1 MRKIKTGKPLSERE
15 SESLTTYL
23 DEIGRTKLLTED
35 EERELSER
43 IKAGDARALDR
54 LTTANLKLVV
64 SIAKHYQDRG
74 VGMNDLVSE
83 GNIGLMKAARN
94 YDGSRGTRFAN
105 YAQSYIKESIEAA
118 INEQS
123 GIYRLPKGETSSQ
136 MKEQSKA
143 FSVDA
148 PLEEGKH
155 MSLLSVLSDPS
166 APLPDNGIETRTCAP
181 DKKRSCSQAKKEYYQ

>member
-23 DEIGRTKLLTED
+23 DEIGRAKLLSEE
-35 EERELSER
+35 EERELSEK
-43 IKAGDARALDR
+43 IKNGDARALDK

-94 YDGSRGTRFAN
+94 YDGARGTRFA
-105 YAQSYIKESIEAA
+105 Q
-118 INEQS
+118 
-123 GIYRLPKGETSSQ
+123 T
-136 MKEQSKA
+136 A
-143 FSVDA
+143 FRI
-148 PLEEGKH
+148 
-155 MSLLSVLSDPS
+155 SLLNQRLRLDIIKKTCMLFSLFVRNADIKHSVC
-166 APLPDNGIETRTCAP
+166 E
-181 DKKRSCSQAKKEYYQ
+181 